1 MSKSLKRATAP
12 ARNFVA
18 RRLGQVGAA
27 IAGVAASTAALASA
41 GGGGLGA
48 AALAEVSGIRADVSS
63 ILMVLVGVVFLIVA
77 WSYFKR
83 AK

>member
-27 IAGVAASTAALASA
+27 IAGVAASTAALASP
-41 GGGGLGA
+41 GGLGA
-48 AALAEVSGIRADVSS
+48 AALSEVSGIRADVSS
-63 ILMVLVGVVFLIVA
+63 ILMVLVGVVFLLVA